1 MYAIYGN
8 IYHQHTS
15 NVSIY
20 TSTMDPMANS
30 CRSDVC
36 CEDQVIEL
44 QTSKTSKSPRI
55 CQCVAGLFVMNGS
68 QTSNLTKPFMIYIRY
83 WILHLGE
90 HLLINYWVLDQPM
103 WQHLGSSRSNL
114 NPFSEFFRR
123 LAEEVAAKN
132 VLHDDE
138 DRCLEMGSTT
148 GKCTI
153 NGCKKKHQFIHIGGW
168 WLLY

>member
-153 NGCKKKHQFIHIGGW
+153 NGCQKKHQFIHIGG
-168 WLLY
+168 